1 MKDTEAVKELKK
13 LKRAVKKYCYECSGE
28 IKTEAERCKIKD
40 CPLWAY
46 RK

>member
-1 MKDTEAVKELKK
+1 MVKTDPVKELKK
-13 LKRAVKKYCYECSGE
+13 IKRAVKKYCYECSGYN
-28 IKTEAERCKIKD
+28 KTEVERCKIKD